1 MQGKESAVREET
13 ARELLNAR
21 FIDLQTKVLDYYGVD
36 ATSRYVQ
43 LEQPCMRAHVL
54 EAGEGEP
61 VVLFHGGD
69 GEALNWAPLL
79 KPLQEKVHF
88 FAVDRPGFGLSDA
101 FDYSTVNIRKHCSD
115 FVVSLLDALGLES
128 ATLIGGS
135 MGGFFVLAAG
145 IDHPDRVRRIVLSG
159 AAVGTTTDMGDMI
172 KKICSSPE
180 AAAEFMRGRD
190 NMAAQKDQYRYM
202 FNVDPAIVP
211 DIYYEARIAGLQLPS
226 EQGTWATMLIR
237 LGTAEGIRPEIYLFD
252 EFSQIRAP
260 TLVLW
265 GDHDMAPPEV
275 GQAVADII
283 PSGRFLAME
292 GGGHFPQLEAPD
304 LMAAAIADF
313 MKST

>member
-1 MQGKESAVREET
+1 
-13 ARELLNAR
+13 
-21 FIDLQTKVLDYYGVD
+21 
-36 ATSRYVQ
+36 
-43 LEQPCMRAHVL
+43 
-54 EAGEGEP
+54 
-61 VVLFHGGD
+61 
-69 GEALNWAPLL
+69 
-79 KPLQEKVHF
+79 
-88 FAVDRPGFGLSDA
+88 
-101 FDYSTVNIRKHCSD
+101 
-115 FVVSLLDALGLES
+115 
-128 ATLIGGS
+128 
-135 MGGFFVLAAG
+135 
-145 IDHPDRVRRIVLSG
+145 
-159 AAVGTTTDMGDMI
+159 
-172 KKICSSPE
+172 
-180 AAAEFMRGRD
+180 
-190 NMAAQKDQYRYM
+190 M